1 MVLSMSQ
8 LQMLEICQ
16 QKPVFNALELPPDCK
31 PKSFLLQNIEIT
43 EWNKKRHRMEDENKL
58 KNWNV

>member
-1 MVLSMSQ
+1 
-8 LQMLEICQ
+8 MLEICQ

-43 EWNKKRHRMEDENKL
+43 EWNKKRHRMEDKNKL
-58 KNWNV
+58 KNGND